1 MPECW
6 LIAADWGTSALRVAL
21 LDPTGAVIEQRAG
34 GPGALALAPGTH
46 AAALTH
52 FCTGW
57 ESSGARAFVIA
68 GMAGS
73 RQGWAEAPY
82 ADCPAGGAQLA
93 DQALRVA
100 GETPFGLPAYLVPGV
115 LNRGQGGDAAP
126 DVMRGEETQILGAL
140 AETDARGGLF
150 VLPGTHSKWARVD
163 EERIVRFR
171 TCMTG
176 EFYALLRRQSVLARM
191 LPEVEPEPD
200 AAAFARGVRVAA
212 EEGSLLSSA
221 FGTRALALF
230 GQMAADAL
238 PSYLSG
244 LVIGEELRAMR
255 TSGWYANDA
264 SPILVGEPALTRRY
278 AEAFA
283 LNGMTARQASA
294 GASWRGLA
302 AIARRLPSLAAA

>member
-1 MPECW
+1 VVHCVSSLDRNIHPMTGRAMLPVATYVAVTEP
-6 LIAADWGTSALRVAL
+6 LQQSAIRTRSAIS
-21 LDPTGAVIEQRAG
+21 DSRRAG
-34 GPGALALAPGTH
+34 NYYRL
-46 AAALTH
+46 
-52 FCTGW
+52 
-57 ESSGARAFVIA
+57 
-68 GMAGS
+68 
-73 RQGWAEAPY
+73 
-82 ADCPAGGAQLA
+82 
-93 DQALRVA
+93 
-100 GETPFGLPAYLVPGV
+100 
-115 LNRGQGGDAAP
+115 
-126 DVMRGEETQILGAL
+126 
-140 AETDARGGLF
+140 
-150 VLPGTHSKWARVD
+150 VD
-163 EERIVRFR
+163 EGRILRFR

-302 AIARRLPSLAAA
+302 AIARRLPSLAGCTAGAGRAVPSCAVWHPRAETAFSAQVGHSGTRRR